1 MSIEALVLIS
11 GVLTSSSF
19 VNAGKNASSLVPSS
33 RERVADV
40 ARETGD
46 TPQTL
51 EAQCVRAYAA
61 MVHDEYRASL
71 ASAEEMRAAIQAFC
85 AAPTMEGLTRAR
97 ETWTAARE
105 IYGRTEAF
113 RFGNGPIDT
122 TRGGTETFI
131 NAWPVDESY
140 IEPEADSAT
149 TGIVR
154 DRTKYPALG
163 RVILKLHNQRGGET
177 NVCTGWHAI
186 EFMLWGRDRS
196 ETGPGNRNFTDFSD
210 SNSPYAERRREYLL
224 EITDLLCED
233 LARLVK
239 AWAPDADN
247 HRRRF
252 EQDPKALRAII
263 VGAGLLAGFEMSG
276 ERLAVP
282 LETRDQEE
290 EHSCFSDT
298 THIDFRANIRGIAL
312 VLRGNGT
319 ASMIDVIRVKDAA
332 AADDLVAAL
341 ENALVA
347 IDAMPVPFDAAIR
360 KEDGTPERKKLT
372 AALEAIETLGESIS
386 RAAKSLGVTVP
397 TEPQG

>member
-11 GVLTSSSF
+11 GVLTSSNF
-19 VNAGKNASSLVPSS
+19 VNAGINASSLVPTS

-177 NVCTGWHAI
+177 GALLHPFRIRRDASVTPRAHAHHI
-186 EFMLWGRDRS
+186 EHL
-196 ETGPGNRNFTDFSD
+196 
-210 SNSPYAERRREYLL
+210 
-224 EITDLLCED
+224 
-233 LARLVK
+233 
-239 AWAPDADN
+239 
-247 HRRRF
+247 
-252 EQDPKALRAII
+252 
-263 VGAGLLAGFEMSG
+263 
-276 ERLAVP
+276 
-282 LETRDQEE
+282 
-290 EHSCFSDT
+290 
-298 THIDFRANIRGIAL
+298 
-312 VLRGNGT
+312 
-319 ASMIDVIRVKDAA
+319 
-332 AADDLVAAL
+332 
-341 ENALVA
+341 
-347 IDAMPVPFDAAIR
+347 
-360 KEDGTPERKKLT
+360 
-372 AALEAIETLGESIS
+372 S
-386 RAAKSLGVTVP
+386 RASATRVTAHQTHGAEKLYALP
-397 TEPQG
+397 TRQILRKTMVFW